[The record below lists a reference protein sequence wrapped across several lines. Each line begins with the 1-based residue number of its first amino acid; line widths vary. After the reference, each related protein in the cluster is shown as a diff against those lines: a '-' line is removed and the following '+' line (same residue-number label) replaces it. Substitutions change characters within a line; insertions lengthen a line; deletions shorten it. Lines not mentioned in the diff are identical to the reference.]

1 MLCLM
6 TPAAPLATKI
16 PKGVFVTPSG
26 RSQARRRRC
35 GVGLP
40 ILGDNF
46 LSKNEGVRVN
56 PQACTKPALGH
67 LRWAVWTAAPHPGT
81 ACWPTLP
88 ERDTFQHSQ
97 NSTRRSITRPCQNRG
112 PVKDERKTVRIRPS
126 VGGHRRR
133 RKQLAH
139 PPLGAGRLRAGLQGR
154 RQRGLR
160 PRLVSPGL
168 YAF

>member
-6 TPAAPLATKI
+6 TPAAPLSTKI

-26 RSQARRRRC
+26 RSQASRRRC

-88 ERDTFQHSQ
+88 ERDAFQHSQ
-97 NSTRRSITRPCQNRG
+97 NSASRRITPPCQNRG
-112 PVKDERKTVRIRPS
+112 PSKGDRMTYGCCPTVSRPS
-126 VGGHRRR
+126 RMWAEG
-133 RKQLAH
+133 
-139 PPLGAGRLRAGLQGR
+139 PLEPAGAESPEGCSPAG
-154 RQRGLR
+154 
-160 PRLVSPGL
+160 
-168 YAF
+168 